1 MHARTK
7 GLAERREN
15 ERIESQAAAAAKDQ
29 MTMKFETL
37 KRPEQNRLTAEKN
50 EWT

>member
-15 ERIESQAAAAAKDQ
+15 ERIESKAAAAAAKDQ
-29 MTMKFETL
+29 MTMKFESSPKGL
-37 KRPEQNRLTAEKN
+37 NRIV
-50 EWT
+50 